1 MSNVLLHPPALSSIS
16 TTSDILSPP
25 QYVDPASFL
34 FSTVEIFK
42 HCIPVFTF
50 FGILVLVECFQ
61 LWKLP
66 LSLEPDSLASAKNK
80 TGSAGRCV
88 DYTHTHT
95 FTWSCLWWWNSVCT
109 CRNATS
115 SKSGKLQLLKAAQME
130 NQDNVTMKTSLK
142 LVYFSPVLSPITHPW
157 SLISRRLLHH

>member
-42 HCIPVFTF
+42 HCIPIFTF

-66 LSLEPDSLASAKNK
+66 LSLWNLTVWLLPKIKQGQQEGVW
-80 TGSAGRCV
+80 TI
-88 DYTHTHT
+88 HTHT

-130 NQDNVTMKTSLK
+130 NQDNGSMKTSLK
-142 LVYFSPVLSPITHPW
+142 LVYFSPVLSPNTHPW